1 MDRFLKGFL
10 FTFCFMFFL
19 STHIFAED
27 ITITTY
33 YPSPYGSYKNLNIY
47 NIDETATQT
56 DFTQGVTKAGL
67 LITTE
72 YVDGAFTPGIFWS
85 TLDNNATKPKAG
97 IYLKETGSG
106 TNMYFGTSN
115 AYATGITNN
124 ALIID
129 PSGNLTGSAGITS
142 SGSSGIGY
150 ATGAG
155 GTVTQ
160 STSKSTG
167 VTINKP
173 CGTITMNGAALAA
186 ATIVSFT
193 VTNSTV
199 AANDVIVTQHN
210 SVGTIG
216 AYTITANTPAAG
228 SFQISVR
235 NNTAGSL
242 SEAIVIRFAVIKAV
256 TS

>member
-1 MDRFLKGFL
+1 MIRLYVKFFVIFYLL
-10 FTFCFMFFL
+10 FF
-19 STHIFAED
+19 SAISVFAED

-47 NIDETATQT
+47 NIDESATQT

-67 LITTE
+67 LISTE
-72 YVDGAFTPGIFWS
+72 YADGAFTPGVFWS
-85 TLDNNATKPKAG
+85 TSDNNATKPKAG

-124 ALIID
+124 ALVID
-129 PSGNLTGSAGITS
+129 PSGNLAASGSVTS

-150 ATGAG
+150 STGAG

-186 ATIVSFT
+186 DTIATFT
-193 VTNSTV
+193 VTDSVV
-199 AANDVIVTQHN
+199 AATDVIVTQHD

-216 AYTITANTPAAG
+216 GYTVTANTSAAG
-228 SFQISVR
+228 SFKISVR
-235 NNTAGSL
+235 NNTVGSL

-256 TS
+256 IS